1 MGVLYHLRYPL
12 LGLDIAARKVGRRMI
27 FQTLTMPG
35 EEVAEPPA
43 DIAFDARQPMFEPGS
58 PKMAFIEH
66 RLANDP
72 TNWWAPNH
80 AAVEAMLRRPAAG
93 AEPRHESTSASPH
106 RRGARLIETI
116 AIRRK
121 PGDAWP
127 TTSTTTSARRN
138 RNKEDEKGQ
147 EPQKSYE
154 TILEQEIAAGL
165 TELERPAKALLL
177 SGLSAGLDVSLGLLL
192 MAVVRTLTDGV
203 LSKPVSE
210 ILVAMMYS
218 SGFLFVVL
226 GRSELFTE
234 HTTLAVL
241 PVLDGRASLRQLGRL
256 WGLIYIANQVG
267 AAAFAAFLVFLGPRL
282 GIIEPR
288 VFGEIASGLVEHPG
302 LGDPAQR
309 RARRLADGPAL
320 LAGGGEPRHHRP
332 DLHRRCW

>member
-1 MGVLYHLRYPL
+1 MAEDLQE
-12 LGLDIAARKVGRRMI
+12 DSSERR
-27 FQTLTMPG
+27 
-35 EEVAEPPA
+35 
-43 DIAFDARQPMFEPGS
+43 S
-58 PKMAFIEH
+58 
-66 RLANDP
+66 
-72 TNWWAPNH
+72 
-80 AAVEAMLRRPAAG
+80 
-93 AEPRHESTSASPH
+93 
-106 RRGARLIETI
+106 
-116 AIRRK
+116 
-121 PGDAWP
+121 
-127 TTSTTTSARRN
+127 

-177 SGLSAGLDVSLGLLL
+177 SGLSAGLDVSLSLLL
-192 MAVVRTLTDGV
+192 MGVVHTLTDGV

-210 ILVAMMYS
+210 ILVALTYA

-241 PVLDGRASLRQLGRL
+241 PVLDRRASLKQLGRL
-256 WGLIYIANQVG
+256 WGLVYIANQVG

-302 LGDPAQR
+302 WVILLSGVLAGWLMGLLSWLVAASRDTIGQIFIVLLVTTAIGLCHLHH
-309 RARRLADGPAL
+309 AVVGTAEVLAGVFSGEGATLADFGNFLLWATLGNMLGGFFFVAL
-320 LAGGGEPRHHRP
+320 IKFGHIRSSSE
-332 DLHRRCW
+332 

>member
-1 MGVLYHLRYPL
+1 MGDDL
-12 LGLDIAARKVGRRMI
+12 
-27 FQTLTMPG
+27 Q
-35 EEVAEPPA
+35 E
-43 DIAFDARQPMFEPGS
+43 
-58 PKMAFIEH
+58 
-66 RLANDP
+66 DP
-72 TNWWAPNH
+72 
-80 AAVEAMLRRPAAG
+80 
-93 AEPRHESTSASPH
+93 
-106 RRGARLIETI
+106 
-116 AIRRK
+116 
-121 PGDAWP
+121 
-127 TTSTTTSARRN
+127 SARRS

-192 MAVVRTLTDGV
+192 MAVVHTLSDGV

-210 ILVAMMYS
+210 ILVALTYA

-241 PVLDGRASLRQLGRL
+241 PVLDRRASLKQLGRL
-256 WGLIYIANQVG
+256 WGLVYVANQAG

-302 LGDPAQR
+302 WVILLSGVLAGWLMGLLSWLVAASRDTIGQIFIVLLVTTAIGLCHLHH
-309 RARRLADGPAL
+309 AVVGTAEVLAGVFSGEGATLADFGKFLLWATLGNMLGGFFFVAL
-320 LAGGGEPRHHRP
+320 IKFGHIRSSSE
-332 DLHRRCW
+332 

>member
-1 MGVLYHLRYPL
+1 
-12 LGLDIAARKVGRRMI
+12 
-27 FQTLTMPG
+27 
-35 EEVAEPPA
+35 
-43 DIAFDARQPMFEPGS
+43 
-58 PKMAFIEH
+58 MAGDLQE
-66 RLANDP
+66 D
-72 TNWWAPNH
+72 
-80 AAVEAMLRRPAAG
+80 
-93 AEPRHESTSASPH
+93 SA
-106 RRGARLIETI
+106 
-116 AIRRK
+116 
-121 PGDAWP
+121 
-127 TTSTTTSARRN
+127 ARRN
-138 RNKEDEKGQ
+138 RNKEDEKVQ

-192 MAVVRTLTDGV
+192 MAVVHTLTDGV

-210 ILVAMMYS
+210 ILVALTYA

-241 PVLDGRASLRQLGRL
+241 PVLDRRASLAQLGRL
-256 WGLIYIANQVG
+256 WGLVYVANQVG

-302 LGDPAQR
+302 WVILLSGVLAGWLMGLLSWLVAASRDTIGQIFIVLLVTTAIGLCHLHHAVVGTAEVLAGVFSGQG
-309 RARRLADGPAL
+309 ATLADFGKFLLWATLGNMLGGFFFVAL
-320 LAGGGEPRHHRP
+320 IKFGHIRSSSE
-332 DLHRRCW
+332 

>member
-1 MGVLYHLRYPL
+1 MADDLQENPSE
-12 LGLDIAARKVGRRMI
+12 RR
-27 FQTLTMPG
+27 
-35 EEVAEPPA
+35 
-43 DIAFDARQPMFEPGS
+43 S
-58 PKMAFIEH
+58 
-66 RLANDP
+66 
-72 TNWWAPNH
+72 
-80 AAVEAMLRRPAAG
+80 
-93 AEPRHESTSASPH
+93 
-106 RRGARLIETI
+106 
-116 AIRRK
+116 
-121 PGDAWP
+121 
-127 TTSTTTSARRN
+127 

-192 MAVVRTLTDGV
+192 MAVVHTLTDGV

-210 ILVAMMYS
+210 ILVALTYA

-241 PVLDGRASLRQLGRL
+241 PVLDRRASLKQLGRL
-256 WGLIYIANQVG
+256 WGLVYVANQAG

-302 LGDPAQR
+302 WVILLSGVLAGWLMGLLSWLVAASRDTIGQIFIVLLVTTAIGLCHLHH
-309 RARRLADGPAL
+309 AVVGTAEVLAGVFSGEGATLADFGKFLLWATLGNMLGGFFFVAL
-320 LAGGGEPRHHRP
+320 IKFGHIRSSSE
-332 DLHRRCW
+332 

>member
-1 MGVLYHLRYPL
+1 MADDLQEDP
-12 LGLDIAARKVGRRMI
+12 AERR
-27 FQTLTMPG
+27 
-35 EEVAEPPA
+35 
-43 DIAFDARQPMFEPGS
+43 S
-58 PKMAFIEH
+58 
-66 RLANDP
+66 
-72 TNWWAPNH
+72 
-80 AAVEAMLRRPAAG
+80 
-93 AEPRHESTSASPH
+93 
-106 RRGARLIETI
+106 
-116 AIRRK
+116 
-121 PGDAWP
+121 
-127 TTSTTTSARRN
+127 

-192 MAVVRTLTDGV
+192 MAVVHTLTDGV

-210 ILVAMMYS
+210 ILVALTYA

-241 PVLDGRASLRQLGRL
+241 PVLDRRASLAQLGRL
-256 WGLIYIANQVG
+256 WGLVYIANQVG

-282 GIIEPR
+282 GVIEPR

-302 LGDPAQR
+302 WVILLSGVLAGWLMGLLSWLVAASRDTIGQIFIVLLVTTAIGLCHLHHAVVGTAEVLAGVFSGQG
-309 RARRLADGPAL
+309 ATLADFGKFLLWATLGNMLGGFFFVAL
-320 LAGGGEPRHHRP
+320 IKFGHIRSSSE
-332 DLHRRCW
+332 